1 MNYNTLFEN
10 ELQQLISEE
19 IARLTDNMANG
30 LSINDIGQYKHEV
43 GRILGLRAALDMC
56 EEVNSILSKR

>member
-10 ELQQLISEE
+10 ELRQLISQELE
-19 IARLTDNMANG
+19 RLTDNMANG

-43 GRILGLRAALDMC
+43 GRILGLRAALDFC
-56 EEVNSILSKR
+56 DEVNVILSKR